1 MGKYDDQSEERS
13 PSIAANPLGSGGPAA
28 DGRAEDFFSQ
38 GAVGSFSFLSNSHLI
53 LLQVLFFL
61 IVIYFRQ
68 QTVPP
73 KVSIMAPHTYHSTYH
88 NVISRV

>member
-53 LLQVLFFL
+53 LLQVFF
-61 IVIYFRQ
+61 FF
-68 QTVPP
+68 
-73 KVSIMAPHTYHSTYH
+73 
-88 NVISRV
+88 

>member
-38 GAVGSFSFLSNSHLI
+38 GAIGSFSFLSNSRLI
-53 LLQVLFFL
+53 LLQVSFFF
-61 IVIYFRQ
+61 FRQ
-68 QTVPP
+68 QIVPP
-73 KVSIMAPHTYHSTYH
+73 KVSIMAPHTYH
-88 NVISRV
+88 